1 VLSCSTDPLQGLWRG
16 SGLHHPRGCIS
27 VGMDQ
32 ALGCH
37 QASSQGVIMPFWAD
51 ACLISFLIHLHL
63 SLKHSPGY
71 PCCHYEEIRKKSL
84 IQRVVKHWHCCPK
97 KLCHPWKSSRPGW
110 MVPWAAWAGGAALPK
125 AGGWG
130 WVICWFLCVAI
141 QLLSSPGC
149 VLCRQHPFTSLAAFK
164 KGGTWHCAGWQT
176 KPTCCVAF
184 KRYIEY
190 RWYNTE

>member
-1 VLSCSTDPLQGLWRG
+1 MKEGKKKKKKRRKWEQVGRVSNGRLYFPRSVLSCSTDPLQGLWRG

-97 KLCHPWKSSRPGW
+97 KLCHP
-110 MVPWAAWAGGAALPK
+110 
-125 AGGWG
+125 
-130 WVICWFLCVAI
+130 
-141 QLLSSPGC
+141 
-149 VLCRQHPFTSLAAFK
+149 
-164 KGGTWHCAGWQT
+164 
-176 KPTCCVAF
+176 
-184 KRYIEY
+184 
-190 RWYNTE
+190 